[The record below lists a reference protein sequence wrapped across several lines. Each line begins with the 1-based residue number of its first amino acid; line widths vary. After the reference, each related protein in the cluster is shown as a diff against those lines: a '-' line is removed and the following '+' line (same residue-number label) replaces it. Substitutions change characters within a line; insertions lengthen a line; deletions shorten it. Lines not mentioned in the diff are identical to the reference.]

1 MIIKAKSAAPTPLEL
16 GRLVEDE
23 HLLQAQMEWN
33 RIESNCRRVSHVDIN
48 LHCLCCMLGARSRQG
63 CCHEGVPAELP
74 SAVFTAARSSRY
86 SCSTFAMSFT
96 GHHATLD
103 QVH

>member
-33 RIESNCRRVSHVDIN
+33 RIESSCRRVSHVDIN
-48 LHCLCCMLGARSRQG
+48 LHCLCCM
-63 CCHEGVPAELP
+63 
-74 SAVFTAARSSRY
+74 
-86 SCSTFAMSFT
+86 
-96 GHHATLD
+96 
-103 QVH
+103 

>member
-33 RIESNCRRVSHVDIN
+33 RMESSRRRVSHADI
-48 LHCLCCMLGARSRQG
+48 
-63 CCHEGVPAELP
+63 
-74 SAVFTAARSSRY
+74 
-86 SCSTFAMSFT
+86 
-96 GHHATLD
+96 
-103 QVH
+103 